1 MRSLSKRS
9 FLFTLIV
16 LPVLAYAPLRAA
28 AAGPAEDG
36 ARQFVQGL
44 ADRAVGVLQSSA
56 PKAQRDKEFA
66 QILTDGFD
74 VRAIAIFCMGAYWNR
89 ATDAERQEYLKLFQD
104 LIVQTYSARLG
115 SVYHGEKL
123 EIGQARPDGTQGI
136 WVSSKIVSARPESD
150 PIKIDW
156 RVRQPGG
163 KSYKIV
169 DVVVTNVSMVITQR
183 DDFVGILQRNG
194 GNIPDFLGL
203 LRDKV
208 NKLQTS

>member
-1 MRSLSKRS
+1 MGRLSKRS
-9 FLFTLIV
+9 FLAGLV
-16 LPVLAYAPLRAA
+16 ALPILAYAPLGTA
-28 AAGPAEDG
+28 AAGPVEDG
-36 ARQFVQGL
+36 ARQFVQSL
-44 ADRAVGVLQSSA
+44 ADRAVGVLQSKA
-56 PKAQRDKEFA
+56 PKAQRDQEFS
-66 QILTDGFD
+66 QLLNEGFD
-74 VRAIAIFCMGAYWNR
+74 VRAIAIFCLGSYWNR
-89 ATDAERQEYLKLFQD
+89 ATEAERQEYLKLFQD

-123 EIGQARPDGTQGI
+123 EIGQTRPDGSQGI
-136 WVSSKIVSARPESD
+136 WVSSKILTTKPED
-150 PIKIDW
+150 EPIKIDW

-163 KSYKIV
+163 KNYKII

-194 GNIPDFLGL
+194 GNIGDFLNM

>member
-9 FLFTLIV
+9 FLIGLV
-16 LPVLAYAPLRAA
+16 ALPLLAYEPLGVS
-28 AAGPAEDG
+28 AAGPVDDG
-36 ARQFVQGL
+36 ARQFVQVL
-44 ADRAVGVLQSSA
+44 TDRAVIVLQSKA
-56 PKAQRDKEFA
+56 PKPQRDQEFA
-66 QILTDGFD
+66 QILNEGFD
-74 VRAIAIFCMGAYWNR
+74 VRAIAQFCLSSYWNK
-89 ATDAERQEYLKLFQD
+89 ATEPERQEYLRLFHD

-123 EIGQARPDGTQGI
+123 EIGPARPDGTQGV
-136 WVSSKIVSARPESD
+136 WVSSKILTAKPENE

-163 KSYKIV
+163 KNYKIV

-194 GNIPDFLGL
+194 GNIPEFLGL

-208 NKLQTS
+208 NKLQAS

>member
-9 FLFTLIV
+9 LLISLV
-16 LPVLAYAPLRAA
+16 ALPILAYAPLGSA
-28 AAGPAEDG
+28 AAGPMEDG

-44 ADRAVGVLQSSA
+44 ADRAVGVLQSKA
-56 PKAQRDKEFA
+56 PKAQRDQEFA

-74 VRAIAIFCMGAYWNR
+74 VRAIAVFCLGSYWNR
-89 ATDAERQEYLKLFQD
+89 ATEQERQEYLKLFQD

-123 EIGQARPDGTQGI
+123 EIGQARPDGNQGV
-136 WVSSKIVSARPESD
+136 WVSSKILTTKPED
-150 PIKIDW
+150 EPIKIDW

-163 KSYKIV
+163 KNYKII

-194 GNIPDFLGL
+194 GNIADFLNM

-208 NKLQTS
+208 NKLQAS